1 MLRLLGLLLAA
12 ALISALLFGACVA
25 ACGVAMV
32 SVVADGAPNIVAP
45 VPLMLPLAA
54 LHLVPDHLAHDE
66 MHEEMDALGGAAVLA
81 LGPFARAL
89 EAAGD
94 AELVR
99 VTDGEDQVLIATEGG
114 DLVIRVREGGDS
126 GNRVFLRT
134 PLEVLEDIG
143 DVCEAYGR
151 LRSPV
156 RSPGDGPVAP
166 DGRPRHGDRGPG
178 RRHPGGHH
186 GLVGRSSEASA
197 SSSWAWVRVVR
208 DVKAGDR

>member
-1 MLRLLGLLLAA
+1 MLRLLGLLFAA

-54 LHLVPDHLAHDE
+54 LHLVPDHLVHDE

-99 VTDGEDQVLIATEGG
+99 VTDGDDQVLIATEGG
-114 DLVIRVREGGDS
+114 DLVIRVREGGDA

-143 DVCEAYGR
+143 DACEAYGDSEVR
-151 LRSPV
+151 CHPLGMARSLLT
-156 RSPGDGPVAP
+156 AA
-166 DGRPRHGDRGPG
+166 RGT
-178 RRHPGGHH
+178 
-186 GLVGRSSEASA
+186 EIE
-197 SSSWAWVRVVR
+197 VR
-208 DVKAGDR
+208 DGDTRVDITVW

>member
-54 LHLVPDHLAHDE
+54 LHLVPDHLVHDE
-66 MHEEMDALGGAAVLA
+66 MHEEMDALGGAAILA

-114 DLVIRVREGGDS
+114 YLVIRVREGGDA

-143 DVCEAYGR
+143 DACEAYGDSEVR
-151 LRSPV
+151 CHPLGMARSLLT
-156 RSPGDGPVAP
+156 AA
-166 DGRPRHGDRGPG
+166 RGT
-178 RRHPGGHH
+178 
-186 GLVGRSSEASA
+186 EIE
-197 SSSWAWVRVVR
+197 VR
-208 DVKAGDR
+208 DGDTRVDITVW